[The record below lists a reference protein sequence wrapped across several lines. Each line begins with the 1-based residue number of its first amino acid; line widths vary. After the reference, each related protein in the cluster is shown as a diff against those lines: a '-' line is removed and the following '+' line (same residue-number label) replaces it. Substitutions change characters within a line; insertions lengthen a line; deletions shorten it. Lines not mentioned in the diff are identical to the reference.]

1 MKSFLCAVL
10 LYGAVV
16 IFTKTNG
23 GCPIQGT
30 SENNIMRR
38 CDGSYKS
45 GRNVFVDFYQINQ
58 SCTCTLKA
66 SFNGDILV
74 RAESAGYYE
83 CKNKVTVSLD
93 TTLSV
98 FTCDN
103 TYPSSIVF
111 TVVNDETIVNIKA
124 EYIQSYTSGD
134 FPVCFGI
141 NANNGAPGGIVHV
154 QCGNGTITTRAST
167 PYTSTSKST
176 SSTTLSTL
184 ESSKSSLEVIKLT
197 TNTNHVSDK
206 ITNRSIS
213 TPKSTSTS
221 DANNLALQITLACF
235 VVISVVL
242 AVLSVY
248 LYIQL
253 KFRIKSVNEKGNIC
267 SIESRRTRSGTITDN
282 YTELGLENVTTEPEN
297 QYESLARQENYKN
310 LNMA

>member
-1 MKSFLCAVL
+1 MMSFLCAVL

-16 IFTKTNG
+16 IITKTNG
-23 GCPIQGT
+23 GCPIGD
-30 SENNIMRR
+30 ENNTMRR

-45 GRNVFVDFYQINQ
+45 GINVYVDFYQIKQ
-58 SCTCTLKA
+58 PCTCTIKA
-66 SFNGDILV
+66 LFNGNLLV
-74 RAESAGYYE
+74 RAESAGYFE

-93 TTLSV
+93 TISV
-98 FTCDN
+98 FTCDS

-111 TVVNDETIVNIKA
+111 TVENNETIVNMKA

-141 NANNGAPGGIVHV
+141 NENKGAPGGIVSV
-154 QCGNGTITTRAST
+154 QCGNVMTTTRAST

-176 SSTTLSTL
+176 SPTTLSTL
-184 ESSKSSLEVIKLT
+184 ETSKSSSEVSSKLT
-197 TNTNHVSDK
+197 TNTNHLSDR
-206 ITNRSIS
+206 ITSRSIS
-213 TPKSTSTS
+213 TPKSTCTS

-253 KFRIKSVNEKGNIC
+253 KFRIQSVNEKGNIC
-267 SIESRRTRSGTITDN
+267 SIDSQRTRSGTITDN

>member
-1 MKSFLCAVL
+1 MMSFLCAVL

-16 IFTKTNG
+16 IITKTNG
-23 GCPIQGT
+23 GCPIGGT
-30 SENNIMRR
+30 YENNTMRR

-45 GRNVFVDFYQINQ
+45 GINVYVDFYQIKQ
-58 SCTCTLKA
+58 PCTCTIKA
-66 SFNGDILV
+66 LFNGNLLV
-74 RAESAGYYE
+74 RAESAGYFE

-93 TTLSV
+93 TISV
-98 FTCDN
+98 FTCDS

-111 TVVNDETIVNIKA
+111 TVENNETIVNMKA

-141 NANNGAPGGIVHV
+141 NEN
-154 QCGNGTITTRAST
+154 
-167 PYTSTSKST
+167 K
-176 SSTTLSTL
+176 
-184 ESSKSSLEVIKLT
+184 ELT
-197 TNTNHVSDK
+197 TNTNHLSDR
-206 ITNRSIS
+206 ITSRSIS
-213 TPKSTSTS
+213 TPKSTCTS

-253 KFRIKSVNEKGNIC
+253 KFRIQSVNEKGNIC
-267 SIESRRTRSGTITDN
+267 SIDSQRTRSGTITDN